1 MNYKILK
8 FSLILFL
15 INSCI
20 GVKDINLLQPNS
32 NLELNED
39 GLVSRNIEKYKL
51 QIDDIVSISIQSLD
65 PEALKFLVGA
75 GGNNAI
81 QNNQMQQGGVIYGN
95 QFYLTGNN
103 INSDGNIKIL
113 GLGDFNIV
121 GKTLEEAEKE
131 ITNKMS
137 QTTYKNNISEIKLR
151 LEGINFTVLG
161 EVKNPGSKTI
171 RRINVNLLDA
181 IAASGDLEKLADR
194 KNIIIIR
201 QYPEGNK
208 RVNIDITREDIQ
220 NSPYFWLQPNDYI
233 IVNSRKE
240 KMTGFGANN
249 WVTDITQTLS
259 LAVSAI
265 TVFLFIQNLSK

>member
-8 FSLILFL
+8 ILLFVL
-15 INSCI
+15 FINSCI
-20 GVKDINLLQPNS
+20 GVKDINYLQPNS
-32 NLELNED
+32 NLELNEE

-51 QIDDIVSISIQSLD
+51 QVDDIISVNLTSLD
-65 PEALKFLVGA
+65 PDALKFLI
-75 GGNNAI
+75 GGNQGQSQSQGQGQALGNA
-81 QNNQMQQGGVIYGN
+81 
-95 QFYLTGNN
+95 FYLTGNR
-103 INSDGNIKIL
+103 IDGDGKLHVL
-113 GLGDFNIV
+113 GLGSFNV
-121 GKTLEEAEKE
+121 AGKTIEEAEKE
-131 ITNKMS
+131 IGQKLK
-137 QTTYKNNISEIKLR
+137 QTTYKDNISEIKIR

-161 EVKNPGSKTI
+161 EVKSPGAKTI

-201 QYPEGNK
+201 QYSEGNK

-240 KMTGFGANN
+240 KMTGFGANT
-249 WVTDITQTLS
+249 WITDITQSLS
-259 LAVSAI
+259 LAVSSI
-265 TVFLFIQNLSK
+265 SLFLFIQNLSK